1 MRGFLNTTR
10 IGFTITNILWTSI
23 GLFKLIRAPKNEVS
37 WLVILFMLLLNL
49 VLAFSLGELM
59 ERFETLYLKGQLLSS
74 GKYTI
79 DK

>member
-1 MRGFLNTTR
+1 MKGFLNTTR

>member
-1 MRGFLNTTR
+1 MRGFLNTTS
-10 IGFTITNILWTSI
+10 IGFTITNILWASI
-23 GLFKLIRAPKNEVS
+23 GLFKLIRVTKNEVS

-49 VLAFSLGELM
+49 ALAFSLGELM

-74 GKYTI
+74 GKYTV

>member
-23 GLFKLIRAPKNEVS
+23 GLFKLIIEPKDEVS

-59 ERFETLYLKGQLLSS
+59 EHFETLYLKGQLLSS